1 MGSLNTSMS
10 GRTLRS
16 VIKPDTWVTESN
28 RRALSSLPRLP
39 CVDNKYYV
47 HEQLTAELGVQEI
60 PAPMYLGEW
69 IIYK

>member
-1 MGSLNTSMS
+1 MS

-16 VIKPDTWVTESN
+16 VIKLDRWVTESN
-28 RRALSSLPRLP
+28 RRALSSLPCLP
-39 CVDNKYYV
+39 CVDTKYYV
-47 HEQLTAELGVQEI
+47 HEQLTAELSVQEI